1 MDKILDD
8 YLEKTDKYLR
18 PMPAGERVDI
28 IKEIKSQMFQPEA
41 EKHLTPAQITERLCR
56 ACRRQHLRSSLHKH
70 TLRGAAVF
78 RRHRPYMRTDKTD
91 WIFCRHGSLE
101 TDR

>member
-41 EKHLTPAQITERLCR
+41 EKHLTPAQITERLGSPKE
-56 ACRRQHLRSSLHKH
+56 LPKPIL
-70 TLRGAAVF
+70 AALLQ
-78 RRHRPYMRTDKTD
+78 KTTPSA
-91 WIFCRHGSLE
+91 FESCP
-101 TDR
+101 